1 MPKEID
7 FNLIPFFLAIY
18 EEGNISVAAKKLGV
32 TQPAASKN
40 LKRLRDKYDDV
51 LFIRHHNGVSPSN
64 KAIEI
69 YPALAAANKLY
80 ASTLE
85 HLNRFSPISSDR
97 SFSMACINIASYQLV
112 PELLAK
118 IREKAPNIT
127 IDVHP
132 LYSED
137 YEMDLRVKRYD
148 FVIDVPQIRTS
159 SLRYETIGK
168 RELVVVCSKNH
179 PRLGEML
186 TKQEFLEEDH
196 VVLASWQH
204 KVSPM
209 SNSNIIELSQRNTP
223 YSVSNALDMLKTVE
237 QTDMVCLMDS
247 SISKSFQHVMNI
259 KVLPFPFDQTQW
271 ELCLIYHPN
280 RVTDS
285 GHKWMRNVIK
295 ATSEKINK
303 AQS

>member
-85 HLNRFSPISSDR
+85 HLNRFSPTSSDR
-97 SFSMACINIASYQLV
+97 NFSIACINVASYQFV

-118 IREKAPNIT
+118 VREKAPNIT

-148 FVIDVPQIRTS
+148 FVIDAPQLRTS
-159 SLRYETIGK
+159 SLRYKTIDN
-168 RELVVVCSKNH
+168 REIVVVCAKDH
-179 PRLGEML
+179 PRLGWSISQE
-186 TKQEFLEEDH
+186 EFLHEDH
-196 VVLASWQH
+196 VVLGSWQH
-204 KVSPM
+204 KINPL
-209 SNSNIIELSQRNTP
+209 SNSDIIELSHRSTP

-237 QTDMVCLMDS
+237 KTDIICLMDS
-247 SISKSFQHVMNI
+247 TITQSFEQLMNI
-259 KVLPFPFDQTQW
+259 KVLPFPFEQKKW

>member
-40 LKRLRDKYDDV
+40 LKRLREKYDDV

-97 SFSMACINIASYQLV
+97 SFSMACINIASYQLI
-112 PELLAK
+112 PELLTQVRK
-118 IREKAPNIT
+118 KAPNIT

-148 FVIDVPQIRTS
+148 FVIDAPQLRTS
-159 SLRYETIGK
+159 SLRYKPIGK
-168 RELVVVCSKNH
+168 REIVVVCAKNH
-179 PRLGEML
+179 PRLGESISQ
-186 TKQEFLEEDH
+186 TEFLNEDH
-196 VVLASWQH
+196 IVLGSWQH
-204 KVSPM
+204 KVNPL
-209 SNSNIIELSQRNTP
+209 SNSDIVELSHRSTP

-237 QTDMVCLMDS
+237 KTDVICLMDS
-247 SISKSFQHVMNI
+247 TITKSFEQLMEI
-259 KVLPFPFDQTQW
+259 KVLPFPFEQTKW
-271 ELCLIYHPN
+271 DLCLIYHPN
-280 RVTDS
+280 RATDS
-285 GHKWMRNVIK
+285 GHKWMRNIISD
-295 ATSEKINK
+295 ASEKINK